1 MKSEIIKREEF
12 YNLVWTK
19 PVSHVA
25 KEYGYSD
32 MGIRKICKK
41 HNIPLPKLGYWSKLK
56 YNKDVIK
63 TKLPKQDSNPVID
76 IGKKKIEFYRKT
88 ELNQELELLLKEV
101 TGPGLIVSKKLSKPH
116 KYIIATKKYQEGL
129 DIRRKKG
136 NWRMEVDSTNALSIN
151 VSDKLFSRALRFMD
165 ALMKFI
171 EIRGHN
177 ISIVNKSTIIG
188 IKNQTYKIRLT
199 EKNKRIKRITSNSW
213 RETDLVPTGNLS
225 LKLDDIYPIKDW
237 SDSKAKPIEDKLVD
251 ILEWIELRAKKDEE
265 EDIKNEIRRKNQE
278 KIRLEEQELQNLR
291 DNELKGFGSLL
302 DSASRWH
309 KAQNIRNYIK
319 EFEDYL
325 VKSNNMNDKKNE
337 WVKWAKEKADWYDPF
352 IEKDVK
358 LLDGICRDTLKPIE
372 KKYYYK

>member
-1 MKSEIIKREEF
+1 MKSKTITREEF

-88 ELNQELELLLKEV
+88 ELNKELELLLKEV
-101 TGPGLIVSKKLSKPH
+101 TGPELGVSKKLPKPH
-116 KYIIATKKYQEGL
+116 KYIIATKKYQKDL

-136 NWRMEVDSTNALSIN
+136 DWRMEVDSTNALSIN

-165 ALMKFI
+165 TLMKFI
-171 EIRGHN
+171 EIREHN

-188 IKNQTYKIRLT
+188 VKNQTYNIRLT
-199 EKNKRIKRITSNSW
+199 EKNKRVKRITSNSW

-291 DNELKGFGSLL
+291 DNELKSFGNLL

-309 KAQNIRNYIK
+309 KAQSIRNYIK

-325 VKSNNMNDKKNE
+325 VKSNNMNEKKNE
-337 WVKWAKEKADWYDPF
+337 WIKWAKEKADWYDPF

-358 LLDGICRDTLKPIE
+358 LLDGICRDTLKLIE
-372 KKYYYK
+372 KKNYYK